1 MRPILS
7 PSAGALLVLL
17 LSNPAADAQE
27 GAGSPQ
33 PLATPSVL
41 EVLSACPRGG
51 KPDDIVVCGRRTN
64 DRYRLPLQDQGFD
77 PDGPQE
83 SVARERGRLLEG
95 GESGIGSCSTA
106 GGGGWTGCFAQE
118 VKRRQQQRAGR

>member
-1 MRPILS
+1 MSMNLS
-7 PSAGALLVLL
+7 SLFGALLLV
-17 LSNPAADAQE
+17 SNGAADDPE
-27 GAGSPQ
+27 RSGQ
-33 PLATPSVL
+33 PPRAAAPSIL
-41 EVLSACPRGG
+41 EALSACAPGG
-51 KPDDIVVCGRRTN
+51 RSDDIVVCGRRR
-64 DRYRLPLQDQGFD
+64 DDERYRLPLRDQGFD

-106 GGGGWTGCFAQE
+106 GAGGWTGCFAQE